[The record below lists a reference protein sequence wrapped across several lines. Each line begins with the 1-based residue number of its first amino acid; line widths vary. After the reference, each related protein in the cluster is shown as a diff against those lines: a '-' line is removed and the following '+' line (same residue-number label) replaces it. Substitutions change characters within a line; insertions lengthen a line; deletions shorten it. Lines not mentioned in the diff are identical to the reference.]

1 MSNRKIIGVTV
12 GTTMNP
18 KRMGEYI
25 ENGKSAYELA
35 VENGFKGSE
44 KEWLDSLNGKDGYT
58 PIKGKDYF
66 DGKDGQPGADGKNY
80 VLTDADL
87 QEIAEQAAQIVEV
100 PTDEHI
106 NNLINTALGVIEN
119 GTY

>member
-1 MSNRKIIGVTV
+1 MSRKIIGVTV

-44 KEWLDSLNGKDGYT
+44 KEWLDSLN
-58 PIKGKDYF
+58 
-66 DGKDGQPGADGKNY
+66 GKDGQPGADGKNY